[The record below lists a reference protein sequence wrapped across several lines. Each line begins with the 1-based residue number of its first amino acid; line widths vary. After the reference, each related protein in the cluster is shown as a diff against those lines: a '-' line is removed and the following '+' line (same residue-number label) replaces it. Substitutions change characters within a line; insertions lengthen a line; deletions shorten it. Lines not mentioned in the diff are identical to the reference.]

1 MRTLLVEDDEAQR
14 DALSDWL
21 DGLGL
26 EITAV
31 ADAQAGLLAHLRQP
45 YELLVIDWVMP
56 GMDGLQL
63 CHRVRSMPGGDAP
76 YVLVVTGRDRPSDLA
91 AVLDAGADDYVAKPV
106 DAELLKTRIRI
117 AKRRVEFR
125 RRHRE
130 AEAALAQSEID
141 FQRVVERCPLGVVG
155 HRDGTIVY
163 VNAAGART
171 LHATRDE
178 LVGRAYLDFVAP
190 EYRDQI
196 RRRTAR
202 FERTNVPPPPLD
214 LEVLRADQTLAIARA
229 VPVARAM
236 LGGERAIFTLIEDI
250 SDRQRAERE
259 LRMTQYAMDNAADAV
274 LWIRPGGGV
283 AYINRAGCEL
293 LDLSRAEVVGKH
305 VRELDASLED
315 GDWVRMLRQIA
326 VAHRLQ
332 YEGQLRT
339 RSGRMVPA
347 EVSVTNVE
355 FDGERFFIA
364 FVRDLTERR
373 RLQASLQQADRL
385 ASVGSL
391 AAGVAHEINNP
402 LAYVIA
408 NLELLGEDLADAS
421 GAPMPHSE
429 LRRRLGEATEGAQRV
444 ARIVGDLKSF
454 ARTDDA
460 DPHPVS
466 VNAVIDKAID
476 IARNEIRH
484 RALLI
489 RQYGDVPPTIGNE
502 GKLTQVFL
510 NLLVNAAH
518 AIPEGAREGNE
529 ISVRTAPFDD
539 GLILVEIADSGSG
552 IPDDIRGHIF
562 DPFFTTKPQG
572 MGTGLG
578 LSICH
583 GIVTRIGGTIEVHSE
598 YGVGTTFRLLLPV
611 AEEKEESASR
621 TKPEL
626 ELVAE
631 PESPR
636 RLSIL
641 VVDDEP
647 LVCEG
652 IKRAL
657 AGHDVAVAKSGRE
670 AIEACRGSDF
680 DLVLC
685 DVMMPDVSGME
696 VFGRVRD
703 AHPNLQTR
711 FVFMT
716 GGAFTPKAREF
727 LESVENESIAKPF
740 SLSELRGLVARKAE
754 TG

>member
-1 MRTLLVEDDEAQR
+1 MRTLLVEDDDAQR
-14 DALSDWL
+14 EALVSWL

-26 EITAV
+26 DITAMS
-31 ADAQAGLLAHLRQP
+31 DAQAGLLAHLRSP
-45 YELLVIDWVMP
+45 FELLVVDWVMP

-63 CHRVRSMPGGDAP
+63 CHRVRSMPGGEAP

-130 AEAALAQSEID
+130 AQAALAQSEVD
-141 FQRVVERCPLGVVG
+141 FQRVVERCPLGVVA

-171 LHATRDE
+171 LHAARDE

-229 VPVARAM
+229 VPVARATF
-236 LGGERAIFTLIEDI
+236 GGERAIFTLIEDI

-259 LRMTQYAMDNAADAV
+259 LRMTQYAMDHAGDAV

-283 AYINRAGCEL
+283 AYINLAGCEL
-293 LDLSRAEVVGKH
+293 LDLSRSEVVGKH
-305 VRELDASLED
+305 LRELDASLAE
-315 GDWVRMLRQIA
+315 GDWVRMLRKIA
-326 VAHRLQ
+326 VAQRLQ
-332 YEGQLRT
+332 YEGKLRT
-339 RSGRMVPA
+339 RSGRHIPA
-347 EVSVTNVE
+347 EVSVTKVE

-408 NLELLGEDLADAS
+408 NLELLGEDVAEGSA
-421 GAPMPHSE
+421 GPPVPTSE
-429 LRRRLGEATEGAQRV
+429 LVHRLAETTEGAQRV

-454 ARTDDA
+454 ARTDET
-460 DPHPVS
+460 DPHPIS

-484 RALLI
+484 RAVLV

-518 AIPEGAREGNE
+518 AIPEGAREE
-529 ISVRTAPFDD
+529 QQISVRTAPFDD
-539 GLILVEIADSGSG
+539 DLILVEIADTGTG

-583 GIVTRIGGTIEVHSE
+583 GIVTRIGGSIEVHSE
-598 YGVGTTFRLLLPV
+598 AGVGTTFRLLLPA
-611 AEEKEESASR
+611 AER
-621 TKPEL
+621 TAAPHGKPEL
-626 ELVAE
+626 EIVQV

-636 RLSIL
+636 ALSIL

-647 LVCEG
+647 LVCDG

-657 AGHDVAVAKSGRE
+657 AGHDVVVAKSGTE
-670 AIEACRGSDF
+670 AIEACESGDF

-703 AHPNLQTR
+703 ARPSLQAR

-727 LESVENESIAKPF
+727 LESVDNDRIAKPF

-754 TG
+754 VG